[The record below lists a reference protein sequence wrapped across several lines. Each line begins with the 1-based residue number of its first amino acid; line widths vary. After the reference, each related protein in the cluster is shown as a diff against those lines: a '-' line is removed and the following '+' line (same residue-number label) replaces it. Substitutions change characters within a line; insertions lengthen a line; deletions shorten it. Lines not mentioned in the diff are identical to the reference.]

1 MLLKSLTLIVFILLL
16 QGCGSDDKTQN
27 RLSCAKDMN
36 ETYLRIVHPQVTQSD
51 LEAVQ

>member
-1 MLLKSLTLIVFILLL
+1 MLAKSLTLIVFILFL
-16 QGCGSDDKTQN
+16 QGCGSDDKTEN

-36 ETYLRIVHPQVTQSD
+36 ETYLRISHPLVTQSD